1 MTPIATIYIPFTDAH
16 KSVVENAFRS
26 AANQTV
32 KCEVVMEASPTTPA
46 LLRNRAVNAKSDFVV
61 FLDAD
66 DTLEPTFVED
76 CLRTYKQGSYVY
88 TAWFEGNTIMTP
100 RECNP
105 YLSHDF
111 GDKRGLVGGYHLVTT
126 LLPTVFFKALG
137 GFNESLPGMEDTDF
151 YMRASSKNVC
161 GILCPKPLLHYNGNG
176 DTRSKAFRANPDF
189 EAIRRLIYE
198 RNGGIEAM
206 AGCCGV
212 FSGPE
217 NANLEGM
224 QPNDIAVQTLYAPT
238 TQFGRA
244 TGRFYPRNFFMGQT
258 IMVDPRDAAAMP
270 ELFKPIATL
279 RELAPTKEVALKAA
293 GLLD

>member
-1 MTPIATIYIPFTDAH
+1 MTPIATIYIPFSDAH

-26 AANQTV
+26 ATSQTV
-32 KCEVVMEASPTTPA
+32 KCDVVMEASPNTPA
-46 LLRNRAVNAKSDFVV
+46 LLRNRAVNAKSPFIC

-66 DTLEPTFVED
+66 DTIEPTFVED

-88 TAWFEGNTIMTP
+88 TAWYEGDAIMTP

-105 YLSHDF
+105 FLSHDF
-111 GDKRGLVGGYHLVTT
+111 HDGRGLVGGYHLVTT
-126 LLPTVFFKALG
+126 LFPTVYFGALG
-137 GFNESLPGMEDTDF
+137 SFNENLPGMEDTDF
-151 YMRASSKNVC
+151 YMRANAKNVC
-161 GILCPKPLLHYNGNG
+161 GILCPKPLLHYNGGG
-176 DTRSKAFRANPDF
+176 DTRSKAFKSHPEY

-212 FSGPE
+212 FGGAA
-217 NANLEGM
+217 NANLDGQ
-224 QPNDIAVQTLYAPT
+224 QPGDIAVQTLYAPM
-238 TQFGRA
+238 TQVGRA
-244 TGRFYPRNFFMGQT
+244 TGRFYTRPFFQGQT

-270 ELFKPIATL
+270 DLFKPIATL
-279 RELAPTKEVALKAA
+279 REIAPDPEVSLKAA